1 MGRPGQLLHD
11 VALDGHAH
19 RADGGARA
27 TPARHLPRGRV
38 HRRRSRRRRRDRGR
52 SRRSALRAAG
62 MARRSLAHL
71 SSGWLPL
78 RALATARLPRLYRL
92 ALEGQRL
99 RRPPPR
105 RSTRDD
111 HRKHGVRRLPRA
123 GADRGAERQ
132 SDRAAARLRREEARA
147 ALPRPPGGVEHRL
160 RRRSRSC
167 PARDY
172 HRARGEMNMQ
182 QVLMAILLLA
192 LPEPRLG
199 TITFPN
205 SGKPEAQAAFLPGVA
220 LLPNF
225 AYPQAAKAFQEAETI
240 DPNFALAYWGEAM
253 THNHP
258 LWYQYDKAGGRA
270 ALAKLTKRPA
280 DARERGYI
288 DAVEA
293 LYADGVENPSPMY
306 EKAMERLARANPD
319 DVEAQAFWAL
329 SILGTRGRNESD
341 SRKQIR
347 AAAVLEP
354 LFAAHP
360 DHPGV
365 LHYLIHAYD
374 DPVHA
379 PLGLRAARRYSRVAS
394 DAPHALHMPSHI
406 FLQLGMWDDAAHSNE
421 AAYALSKQWSE
432 PDYHSLEWL
441 QYVYLQQGRFA
452 EAKKL
457 VGETATGQGE
467 RYHHARSNM

>member
-1 MGRPGQLLHD
+1 
-11 VALDGHAH
+11 
-19 RADGGARA
+19 
-27 TPARHLPRGRV
+27 
-38 HRRRSRRRRRDRGR
+38 
-52 SRRSALRAAG
+52 
-62 MARRSLAHL
+62 
-71 SSGWLPL
+71 
-78 RALATARLPRLYRL
+78 
-92 ALEGQRL
+92 
-99 RRPPPR
+99 
-105 RSTRDD
+105 
-111 HRKHGVRRLPRA
+111 
-123 GADRGAERQ
+123 
-132 SDRAAARLRREEARA
+132 
-147 ALPRPPGGVEHRL
+147 
-160 RRRSRSC
+160 
-167 PARDY
+167 
-172 HRARGEMNMQ
+172 MQ
-182 QVLMAILLLA
+182 QLLMAILLLA

-205 SGKPEAQAAFLPGVA
+205 SGKPEAQAAFLRGVA
-220 LLPNF
+220 LLHNF

-341 SRKQIR
+341 PRKQIR

-467 RYHHARSNM
+467 RYHHARSNMRARYVIESGDWDAFDFADTHDAASLFARGLQAVAHRNLDEARHAATELKSVDEKAARPMEDELGAAILETMGRAADALSKYQDAIADEAYLGTPSGPPDDIKPAHEALGEALLRAGKSKDAATAFEESLLRTPNRRLSLAGAAKAGSGRD